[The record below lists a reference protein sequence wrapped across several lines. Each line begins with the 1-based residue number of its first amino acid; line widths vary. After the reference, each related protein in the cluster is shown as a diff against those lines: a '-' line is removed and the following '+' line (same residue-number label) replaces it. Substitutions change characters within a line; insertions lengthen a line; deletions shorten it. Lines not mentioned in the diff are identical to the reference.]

1 MFRQPFRP
9 SRSTQHASKRAR
21 RHSYRPTCEAL
32 ENRLAP
38 ATVQWSASADGFYDD
53 PTNWTVAGGST
64 HRVPTTGDIAVA
76 SVSPSITITVR
87 DARVVDS
94 VNISDHLSI
103 VSGGSIGISVGASNS
118 VSQLSLQSGGSINV
132 SGVGTVLTTGDGSSY
147 AGTVNVGTGADLTFG
162 GTPGAVGHS
171 INPGA
176 ALTGAGQF
184 QVVGLSIVIF
194 NTSLTLPDNVL
205 VQSSTFDAVVQVSSG
220 VTITT
225 GQAFAMQGTNAK
237 LDVGGTFVVAN
248 GDTLSWQGG
257 NIEALGSTAG
267 TVNIQSGATLNIS
280 GTSTRSLNTV
290 TVNNSGMVNWP
301 DPINVG
307 GSVARFNNLAGG
319 TFNASNDANFGDET
333 CIFTNQG
340 TVNKTS
346 SNTNLQTFFI
356 SEFDNTTGTVN
367 VTSGTLEFF
376 RGTNSSVIN
385 TGAGTRVA
393 YRGNSSLL
401 SQDYFYSA
409 GAFYGGPGVLE
420 VSGQAILDVNSN
432 LSVPNLQLST
442 TLQGTGNLTI
452 TGTLTWNVPGQ
463 MKGTGTTILASGA
476 TANLVGDNDSWHLL
490 RSFTNSGVVTWTG
503 ASALDLVG
511 TFNNQSDG
519 LFNAFSDASTST
531 FGAGTFNNAGT
542 VRKTSPVGTGTTAFQ
557 DSIFN
562 NTGIVDVVSGVLA
575 LNHGGTGTGQFNAAT
590 NGTLSFAGGT
600 YTVNTGTTFT
610 GPGKFLINNGTLF
623 VNANVSSPSI
633 ALSNGNLDGPGNLT
647 VTGTFDWTGGTL
659 NNSTGI
665 LTIPASA
672 TFNARGNTDKNNNN
686 RTINLS
692 GTGNWTGTGNF
703 NSGSGAVFNVLA
715 GGVFNIQNDAQVG
728 GGTWSNFGTINKTA
742 GPGTTSIS
750 VFNNFTNSGT
760 INVQSGTF
768 DMAGTY
774 KQLAGMTMVSAGA
787 ALISSFDGHIN
798 INGGVLAGTGS
809 IGNSTSS
816 ATVTNSGI
824 VAPGSP
830 LGTLTIFG
838 SYSQTIT
845 GSLNIAVGGANSAQ
859 YSRLVVTGAA
869 TFNGTLSLGLVNS
882 FVPAVG
888 NVFTP
893 VTSASHTGAF
903 VTVNGTAIPGA
914 LLFQT
919 STPNATDFDLAVIHN
934 NLAQAFVWVGHL
946 YQDLLGRTGSTQE
959 IVAWVNQISLGLTRP
974 IIVTGFIESIEYRV
988 KEVNDTYQ
996 AILHRPA
1003 DLAGLN
1009 NFVSLLQQGHA
1020 LEEIRLVLIASQ
1032 EYFQAH
1038 GNTNQSYVTALYND
1052 ILHRAPDSV
1061 SLATFTTQL
1070 NNGTVSRA
1078 QVATALFSSLEYASL
1093 AVNGLYNRFLRRNAD
1108 SGSLIAYADA
1118 LLNGVH
1124 QDDEIVAL
1132 VSSDEYFNRP

>member
-1 MFRQPFRP
+1 
-9 SRSTQHASKRAR
+9 
-21 RHSYRPTCEAL
+21 L

-38 ATVQWSASADGFYDD
+38 ATVQWTSNASGFYDD
-53 PTNWTVAGGST
+53 PNNWTVSGT
-64 HRVPTTGDIAVA
+64 HRVPTTGDVAVA

-94 VNISDHLSI
+94 VNISDQLSI
-103 VSGGSIGISVGASNS
+103 VSGGSLGISVGTSNS
-118 VSQLSLQSGGSINV
+118 ISQLSLQSGGSISV

-194 NTSLTLPDNVL
+194 NTSLTLPDNTL
-205 VQSSTFDAVVQVSSG
+205 VQSSTFDAVLRVSSG
-220 VTITT
+220 VTVTT
-225 GQAFAMQGTNAK
+225 GQLFAMQGSNAK
-237 LDVGGTFVVAN
+237 LDVGGTFDVAN
-248 GDTLSWQGG
+248 GDTFNWQGG

-267 TVNIQSGATLNIS
+267 TVNIQSGATLNIT

-290 TVNNSGMVNWP
+290 NMNNSGNVNWP

-307 GSVARFNNLAGG
+307 GSAAHFNNLTGG
-319 TFNASNDANFGDET
+319 AFNASNDANFGDET

-367 VTSGTLEFF
+367 VISGTLEFF

-409 GAFYGGPGVLE
+409 GAFYGGQGVLE
-420 VSGQAILDVNSN
+420 VSGQAILDVNAN
-432 LSVPNLQLST
+432 LSVPNFQLST
-442 TLQGTGNLTI
+442 TLQGSANLTV

-490 RSFTNSGVVTWTG
+490 RNFTNNGTVTWTG
-503 ASALDLVG
+503 ASAFDLVG
-511 TFNNQSDG
+511 NFNNQNGG

-531 FGAGTFNNAGT
+531 FGAGAFTNAGT
-542 VRKTSPVGTGTTAFQ
+542 LRKTSPVGTGTTSFQ
-557 DSIFN
+557 DSVFN
-562 NTGIVDVVSGVLA
+562 NTGIVDVASGVLA
-575 LNHGGTGTGQFNAAT
+575 LNQGGTGTGQFNAAT
-590 NGTLSFAGGT
+590 NGTLSFTGGT
-600 YTVNTGTTFT
+600 YTVNTGATFT

-623 VNANVSSPSI
+623 INANISSPSL
-633 ALSNGNLDGPGNLT
+633 ALSNGALDGPGNLT
-647 VTGTFDWTGGTL
+647 VTGTFDWTGGTIK
-659 NNSTGI
+659 NSTGT
-665 LTIPASA
+665 LTIPAGA
-672 TFNARGNTDKNNNN
+672 TFNVRGNTDKNNQD

-692 GTGNWTGTGNF
+692 GTGNWTGNGNF
-703 NSGSGAVFNVLA
+703 NSGGGAVFNVLA
-715 GGVFNIQNDAQVG
+715 GGVFNIQNDAQFG
-728 GGTWSNFGTINKTA
+728 GGTWSNFGTINKIT
-742 GPGTTSIS
+742 GVGTMSIS
-750 VFNNFTNSGT
+750 VFNNFTNNGT
-760 INVQSGTF
+760 ISVQSGTF

-774 KQLAGMTMVSAGA
+774 KQLSGVTIVAAGA

-798 INGGVLAGTGS
+798 ISGGILTGNGS

-816 ATVTNSGI
+816 ATVTNSGT
-824 VAPGSP
+824 VAPGLP
-830 LGTLTIFG
+830 VGTLTIFG
-838 SYSQTIT
+838 SYTQTIS
-845 GSLNIAVGGANSAQ
+845 GSLDIAVGGSSNTQ

-869 TFNGTLSLGLVNS
+869 TFNGTLNLGLANN

-888 NVFTP
+888 NIFTP

-903 VTVNGTAIPGA
+903 ATVNGTAIPGA

-919 STPNATDFDLAVIHN
+919 STPNATDFNLAVIRN
-934 NLAQAFVWVGHL
+934 TLAQAFVWVGHL
-946 YQDLLGRTGSTQE
+946 YQDLLGRIGSTQE
-959 IVAWVNQISLGLTRP
+959 IVAWVNQVAAGLTRP
-974 IIVTGFIESIEYRV
+974 IIVTGFIESVEYRV
-988 KEVNDTYQ
+988 KEVNDVYQ

-1003 DLAGLN
+1003 DIGGLT

-1020 LEEIRLVLIASQ
+1020 LEEIRLLLITSQ

-1052 ILHRAPDSV
+1052 ILHRSPDST
-1061 SLATFTTQL
+1061 SLNAFTTEL
-1070 NNGTVSRA
+1070 NNGILSRG
-1078 QVATALFSSLEYASL
+1078 QVATALFSSMEYAAL
-1093 AVNGLYNRFLRRNAD
+1093 VVNGLFNTYLRRNAD
-1108 SGSLIAYADA
+1108 PGSLNAYAIA

-1124 QDDEIVAL
+1124 QDDEIVPL
-1132 VSSDEYFNRP
+1132 VASDEYFFRP